1 MSIFTPSRLPGAEW
15 REIVKKSGTK
25 EFAAAFTPNP
35 VLETSVLNGSC
46 IGVDAIAAFF
56 AATAGGMYDALAF
69 THETVDGRKTYLE
82 WEGKA
87 FGKDAGGTTILTR
100 GETGL
105 IASVRLY
112 HRPFQIVQQFSAE
125 LAKRLK
131 GKVDPGLLSDEVSQ
145 KAVGLPVVQP
155 TKFVATQEDSMN
167 ADVLTTTVAD
177 GIAVVTL
184 GSAKRIYF
192 DAEMGDVLTE
202 ALEGLAGD
210 PAVGVVIITGGAP
223 GYFNR
228 HFDIPS
234 LIKIAE
240 SLRASGREWPEN
252 ATYNGGFFDKA
263 MALCESMPKPVIAAI
278 SGTALAGAFEF
289 ALACDLRVAEDGDYL
304 LGLPEVNLGLL
315 PGAGGTQR
323 LPRTIGTAA
332 ALMHILM
339 GVALTPREAERK
351 GFVHVTVD
359 GKAIDYAMELARR
372 LSSFPLDSLAYVKRL
387 VRNATEMPLAQG
399 LALERN
405 LFLKLCVSDAGLARM
420 RSYEERK
427 ITSPNRS
434 FEVQGGGDHG

>member
-1 MSIFTPSRLPGAEW
+1 M
-15 REIVKKSGTK
+15 
-25 EFAAAFTPNP
+25 NP
-35 VLETSVLNGSC
+35 
-46 IGVDAIAAFF
+46 
-56 AATAGGMYDALAF
+56 
-69 THETVDGRKTYLE
+69 
-82 WEGKA
+82 
-87 FGKDAGGTTILTR
+87 
-100 GETGL
+100 
-105 IASVRLY
+105 
-112 HRPFQIVQQFSAE
+112 
-125 LAKRLK
+125 
-131 GKVDPGLLSDEVSQ
+131 
-145 KAVGLPVVQP
+145 
-155 TKFVATQEDSMN
+155 
-167 ADVLTTTVAD
+167 DVLRSKVTD
-177 GIAVVTL
+177 GIAVITL

-202 ALEGLAGD
+202 ALEDFAGD
-210 PAVGVVIITGGAP
+210 PAVRVIIITGGAP

-240 SLRASGREWPEN
+240 ALRASGREWPEN

-339 GVALTPREAERK
+339 GLSLTPREAERK
-351 GFVHVTVD
+351 GLVHVTVE

-372 LSSFPLDSLAYVKRL
+372 LSSFPFDSLAYVKRL

-420 RSYEERK
+420 RSYEEKK
-427 ITSPNRS
+427 ITSPNRA
-434 FEVQGGGDHG
+434 FEI